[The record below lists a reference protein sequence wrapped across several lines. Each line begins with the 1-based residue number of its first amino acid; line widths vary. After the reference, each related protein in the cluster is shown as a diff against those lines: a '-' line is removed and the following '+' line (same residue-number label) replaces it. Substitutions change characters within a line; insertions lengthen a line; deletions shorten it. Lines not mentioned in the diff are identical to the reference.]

1 MNVPPLAFAF
11 NPIIVTVDGTNGNTV
26 TVTSSGISLQREV
39 RSGKAT
45 FDLQA
50 IARTLF
56 DPKQFYDV
64 KSNDVN
70 LIKNLSVEY
79 GGETQNIPVIWG
91 ALQIGETWTQTK
103 TLTWFKNFPFTVPL
117 YLSAAKTLRRR
128 YDKTVYTNYLN
139 LEEGKY
145 NILVGS
151 DIDPKDKVVFRIDG
165 DREGGIFDYRYDYQ
179 FRGISKNTIL
189 ITLLVNECTGGTY
202 LRWINR
208 HGEYCYYLFD
218 RGTAANETKNTGI
231 DIAQYLTTVDYTG
244 GYHPGTSHPQ
254 AKQAQQT
261 VKLFAPLVDRDTHAF
276 LQTLLESPFVNLFN
290 GYGDD
295 SKPRWTGVNIAPAT
309 TAYDSTP
316 LQDFECTLILP
327 ETFTQSL

>member
-11 NPIIVTVDGTNGNTV
+11 NPIIVTIDGIADSNPV
-26 TVTSSGISLQREV
+26 TITSNNISLQREP
-39 RSGKAT
+39 RDGKAS

-64 KSNDVN
+64 QQKDDN
-70 LIKNLSVEY
+70 LIKTLTVKY
-79 GGETQNIPVIWG
+79 GNETKTIPLIWG

-117 YLSAAKTLRRR
+117 YLSAPKTVRRR
-128 YDKTVYTNYLN
+128 YDKTVYTKIN
-139 LEEGKY
+139 LDDGKH
-145 NILVGS
+145 NLSVD
-151 DIDPKDKVVFRIDG
+151 DIDAKDKVVFRIDAG
-165 DREGGIFDYRYDYQ
+165 DEGGIFDFRYDYQ

-189 ITLLVNECTGGTY
+189 ITLSVNECTEGTY

-218 RGTAANETKNTGI
+218 RGTTTSEVKNTGI
-231 DIAQYLTTVDYTG
+231 DIAQYLTTIDYTD

-261 VKLFAPLVDRDTHAF
+261 VKLFAPLVDRDTRAF
-276 LQTLLESPFVNLFN
+276 LQTLPESPFVNLFN
-290 GYGDD
+290 GYDD
-295 SKPRWTGVNIAPAT
+295 NNRPRWTGVNIAPAT
-309 TAYDSTP
+309 TACDSTP
-316 LQDFECTLILP
+316 LQDFECTLLLP